1 MRGIDRY
8 GGDIDAIDDVSNYT
22 ECNKL
27 CHERKDCFIWTYVEG
42 SCYVKSENTFRTRH
56 PNVIGGIKDC
66 GSEKQEGK
74 SPPILKSKYITHC
87 ISFISICNFL
97 HGYFQI
103 VFQSALIIMAVI
115 SNVHQ
120 LPRTLSV
127 IIFALMKPNAD
138 AGVSL

>member
-74 SPPILKSKYITHC
+74 SPPISKSNNN
-87 ISFISICNFL
+87 SL
-97 HGYFQI
+97 H
-103 VFQSALIIMAVI
+103 
-115 SNVHQ
+115 
-120 LPRTLSV
+120 
-127 IIFALMKPNAD
+127 IFYVYM
-138 AGVSL
+138 